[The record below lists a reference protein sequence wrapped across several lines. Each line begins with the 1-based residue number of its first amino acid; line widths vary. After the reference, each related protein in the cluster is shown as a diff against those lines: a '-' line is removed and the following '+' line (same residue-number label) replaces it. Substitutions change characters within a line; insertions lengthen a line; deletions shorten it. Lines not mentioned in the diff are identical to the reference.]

1 MQVVLKTCVSACFL
15 WGLDGKIGVILQ
27 SRFSNF
33 NF

>member
-15 WGLDGKIGVILQ
+15 WELGRKIGAILQ